1 MDAPHPDLP
10 RGSKAMKFRAP
21 AAQSCAQSPPGGTT
35 AQHRAL
41 PAPRRPPGRS
51 QPHGRV
57 TAPQPST
64 LRTAGAACGQLKAAL
79 PQQR

>member
-35 AQHRAL
+35 AQHRA
-41 PAPRRPPGRS
+41 APPGRS